1 METIPGSAQSY
12 PPPPPPQRSRKGLW
26 IGLTIGAVI
35 LCLCCVLM
43 VGVYFFRQD
52 IPVISDFFPAPTPPG
67 LFYDNPSV
75 GISLTYPPDW
85 TFIEAG
91 DASTGYEILFSSSP
105 DYLNDQS
112 TLPQTGA
119 VLAILTNTLPAS
131 DIPFTVDTSSMNDV
145 VDYIATNLFSDFSQ
159 SQNTKTFTLSGYP
172 AASGAFT
179 GTIDPGV
186 RSAVYLIAVLRNEEI
201 LLFIGMC
208 PQTEWAQHQPTF
220 DSILNSV
227 SIVTP

>member
-35 LCLCCVLM
+35 LCLCCVLV

-52 IPVISDFFPAPTPPG
+52 IPVISDFFSSPTPAG

-75 GISLTYPPDW
+75 GISLTYPVSW
-85 TFIEAG
+85 QFVESG
-91 DASTGYEILFSSSP
+91 DPSNGYEILFSSSA
-105 DYLNDQS
+105 DFLNSPS
-112 TLPQTGA
+112 TIPETGA
-119 VLAILTNTLPAS
+119 ILAIMTNTLPAS
-131 DIPFTVDTSSMNDV
+131 DIPFTVDTSSMSDV

-186 RSAVYLIAVLRNEEI
+186 PSVVYLTAVLRNEEI
-201 LLFIGMC
+201 ILVIGMC